1 MGAFGPNAAMKQ
13 AVGYP
18 TELGNWFSAQLPQ
31 QFGRSQAQTN
41 IGNNIQDWLAQWYHD
56 QMVNGAP
63 TPQQQKDW
71 GSQIMPGIQ
80 SALDSRKANLDDI
93 QRQWSSLPTSGDTM
107 GIIDR
112 NTRQQGQNIGQ
123 NQDVLQGSVD
133 DTYRRTSG
141 RDSTASND
149 IQGNIAS
156 GYGSINTNLGNAYH
170 DMTGHNDAVYEG
182 LKTDAPNTFDAANAN
197 LEMLKPGSQFQ
208 QAQVARSFA
217 PAVAATSGMLRRGGI
232 DPNSPEA
239 FAAQQRVEAS
249 RSRAMDDAAG
259 AGTQNYV
266 NSKNALAL
274 QRLQNTQGLTQS
286 QLGNDLSLGDRSIQ
300 SQTGVGMTQTGQ
312 SLAEK
317 LRTLQAQQNL
327 DLGQSA
333 ESRGIQRDAFGQTQ
347 RFLDSQNS
355 NALLGRNMGQ
365 VDWQTQ
371 AGLLRE
377 QNQEPLLGLQLNNQA
392 YGLGR
397 QYGMDDQQIKQQGA
411 QGWGNIMTNS
421 QGQAQQAFMNALAS
435 GKSASEAYQL
445 AYAMN
450 APNSG
455 WATKLLAG
463 AAGPLASMIPGVG
476 PLLGPLVGGIAP
488 GLAGG
493 LTGTTGMGGGGFG
506 GGAGAGGSFSG
517 FDPSQWFNGGV
528 SGGGLTGG
536 MNQTVPGGAISSAT
550 GGMYSPNMTASQGP
564 SVYDGPNVTPGV
576 DQTAPAAD
584 PTGKPMVRMQPQLA
598 PQGNS
603 NAQEFAAGSQAT
615 QDAQSAQLAAYRA
628 AHPEAAAYNN
638 APMGDNTSG
647 QPSTVTGGAATSNP
661 NSNVQ
666 TMYPQDG
673 PTAEAIANNAARRN
687 APPSGTPGAQPQ
699 SYPPPTPTPQQPAP
713 YVSSAQ
719 WDEPWR
725 TQPTAN
731 ANAWTSSPTPYTPGG
746 PSVIPP
752 NNGLGPTQAAMDA
765 NAQRR
770 SIAASGTPGVTPLP
784 TAQPEAPA
792 GPTAEAMANNA
803 ARRAALPPPM
813 ATHPLNPDGSAS
825 TGRATAP
832 VAPAQPVQP
841 TGPTAPMLPDDQQNP
856 WAAKRLAAPR
866 ASNPWATRMAA

>member
-1 MGAFGPNAAMKQ
+1 MGAFGPNVAMKQ

-197 LEMLKPGSQFQ
+197 LEMLKPGSNFQ

-249 RSRAMDDAAG
+249 RARAMDDAAG

-300 SQTGVGMTQTGQ
+300 SQTGVSMTQTGQ
-312 SLAEK
+312 GLAEK
-317 LRTLQAQQNL
+317 LRTLQAQQGL

-365 VDWQTQ
+365 ADWQTQ

-397 QYGMDDQQIKQQGA
+397 QYGMDDQQIKNQAA
-411 QGWGNIMTNS
+411 QGWGGIMTNS
-421 QGQAQQAFMNALAS
+421 QQQAQQAFMDALAS
-435 GKSASEAYQL
+435 GKSANEAYQL

-455 WATKLLAG
+455 WATKLAAG
-463 AAGPLASMIPGVG
+463 AAGPLLSLIPGVG
-476 PLLGPLVGGIAP
+476 PILGAAAP
-488 GLAGG
+488 GLIGGATGVNTGGGSVAGAG
-493 LTGTTGMGGGGFG
+493 LGGALANGISGLGSGPSAPNGGFG
-506 GGAGAGGSFSG
+506 SFGGEEFGGADPGSMGMGATGS
-517 FDPSQWFNGGV
+517 
-528 SGGGLTGG
+528 G
-536 MNQTVPGGAISSAT
+536 MPMDAATVPGAPANQGISGGATFSGNATPLAYSALGKSNALNEPHAQIQAAALPQGQGIQQT
-550 GGMYSPNMTASQGP
+550 G
-564 SVYDGPNVTPGV
+564 TPGV
-576 DQTAPAAD
+576 DAVPGYTPP
-584 PTGKPMVRMQPQLA
+584 PTP
-598 PQGNS
+598 
-603 NAQEFAAGSQAT
+603 
-615 QDAQSAQLAAYRA
+615 
-628 AHPEAAAYNN
+628 
-638 APMGDNTSG
+638 
-647 QPSTVTGGAATSNP
+647 
-661 NSNVQ
+661 
-666 TMYPQDG
+666 DG

-687 APPSGTPGAQPQ
+687 APPSGMPNAQPS

-725 TQPTAN
+725 AQPTPN

-752 NNGLGPTQAAMDA
+752 NNGLGPTQAAMDT

-770 SIAASGTPGVTPLP
+770 SIAATGTPGVTPLP

-803 ARRAALPPPM
+803 ARRAAAPPPM

-832 VAPAQPVQP
+832 VAPVQPVQP
-841 TGPTAPMLPDDQQNP
+841 TGPTAPMMPDNQQNP